1 MAKDHKMKYK
11 VHTAD
16 IADGLTFTL
25 SDESV
30 DRMGDVIRVSGW
42 QLDSFKRN
50 PIALFSHQS
59 TFPIGKWSDLRVVK
73 SELRGKLELAPKGT
87 SQRIDELRGLVEAG
101 ILKAVS
107 VGFREIDSKP
117 RESGGVEF
125 LKQELVETSLVA
137 IPANEN
143 ALSVAKSLNISEQ
156 TRNLVFAKH
165 GIKDK
170 PVQRRPTTKPAS
182 SLHDGWWTREFYDL
196 AYNHLVMMAE
206 RHPYNEM
213 WAKWRDEMQRKQLDF
228 LRK

>member
-1 MAKDHKMKYK
+1 MKYK

-16 IADGLTFTL
+16 IADGSTFTL

-87 SQRIDELRGLVEAG
+87 SHRIDELRGLVDAG

-107 VGFREIDSKP
+107 VGFREIESKP
-117 RESGGVEF
+117 RESGGIEF

-143 ALSVAKSLNISEQ
+143 ALAVAKSLNISEQ
-156 TRNLVFAKH
+156 TRSLVFAKH

-170 PVQRRPTTKPAS
+170 PVVQRRPTQLAP
-182 SLHDGWWTREFYDL
+182 SLHDGWTREFYEM
-196 AYNHLVMMAE
+196 AYHHLVMMAE

-213 WAKWRDEMQRKQLDF
+213 WAKWRNEMQRRQLEF